1 MARKTGPTSISSKSK
16 PISSAGILPGMSLLR
31 IAGAQVNL
39 TVGDIDGNLR
49 IILEAMER
57 AEEAEADVLLLP
69 ELAIT
74 GYPPEDLL
82 LRRSFIDENI
92 EALRQVAQA
101 SEGTAVVVGFVDRV
115 DGDRHKDDSVERGL
129 ANAAAVVA
137 DGAIRGI
144 YHKVLLPNYGVFDE
158 ARYFAPGRVPEKLWG
173 IGGVVAGVSVCEDIW
188 SADGP
193 PALQAAAGAKVLLN
207 INGSPYHVGKGADR
221 AALLAAEAQR
231 SEVPVV
237 YVNMV
242 GGQDE
247 LVFDGD
253 SMIFNEEGETLYR
266 AAQFEEEHFVVD
278 VDVADDGHDGGLVS
292 VSERVDKEQ
301 PAGTPEISSR
311 LDENAEIYTALVTG
325 LRDYVHKNGFR
336 DVVIGLSG
344 GIDSALTAAIAV
356 DALGPESVHG
366 ITMPT
371 RFSSEGSVNHSVE
384 LARNLGCRVDEISI
398 EGIFNEFL
406 DALKPIFGDRPFDVA
421 EENLQARIRG
431 AILMGVS
438 NKFGGMV
445 VPTGNKSEMAVGYA
459 TLYGDMV
466 GGFAVLK
473 DVFKTVVYRLSEWRN
488 RDGEVIPRA
497 IIDKPPS
504 AELRPDQKDTD
515 SLPEYDLLDQILRRY
530 IELDEAPD
538 VIVAEGFDREV
549 VARVARMVD
558 RNEYKRRQAAPG
570 VRITQKAFGKDRR
583 LPITNRFKD

>member
-1 MARKTGPTSISSKSK
+1 MSS
-16 PISSAGILPGMSLLR
+16 LR

-39 TVGDIDGNLR
+39 VVGDIDGNLK
-49 IILEAMER
+49 IILEAMEQ
-57 AEEAEADVLLLP
+57 AEEAQADVLLLP

-82 LRRSFIDENI
+82 LRRSFIDQNL
-92 EALRQVAQA
+92 EALRQIAQA
-101 SEGTAVVVGFVDRV
+101 SEKTAVVVGFVDRV

-137 DGAIRGI
+137 DGGIRGI

-158 ARYFAPGRVPEKLWG
+158 ARYFAPGRMPEKLWG

-193 PALQAAAGAKVLLN
+193 PALQAEAGAQVLLN
-207 INGSPYHVGKGADR
+207 INGSPYHVGKGEQR
-221 AALLAAEAQR
+221 ASLLAGEALR

-253 SMIFNEEGETLYR
+253 SMVFDADGELIYR
-266 AAQFEEEHFVVD
+266 AAQFEEEHFVIDVPVD
-278 VDVADDGHDGGLVS
+278 ESDFDGGLVAVSDGSAHEDAPVS
-292 VSERVDKEQ
+292 V
-301 PAGTPEISSR
+301 PEIRPR
-311 LDENAEIYTALVTG
+311 LDEDAEIYTALVTG
-325 LRDYVHKNGFR
+325 LRDYVSKNGFR
-336 DVVIGLSG
+336 DVVIALSG

-356 DALGPESVHG
+356 DALGPDAVRG

-371 RFSSEGSVNHSVE
+371 RFSSDGSVNHSVE
-384 LARNLGCRVDEISI
+384 LARNLGCRIDEISI
-398 EGIFNEFL
+398 EGVFGEFVA
-406 DALKPIFGDRPFDVA
+406 ALGPVFEGTEFDVA

-431 AILMGVS
+431 VIVMAVS

-445 VPTGNKSEMAVGYA
+445 VTTGNKSEMAVGYA
-459 TLYGDMV
+459 TLYGDMA
-466 GGFAVLK
+466 GGYAPLK

-488 RDGEVIPRA
+488 RDGEVIPWA
-497 IIDKPPS
+497 TINKPPS

-515 SLPEYDLLDQILRRY
+515 SLPEYDVLDGILRRY

-538 VIVAEGFDREV
+538 VIVSEGFDPEL

-558 RNEYKRRQAAPG
+558 RNEYKRRQSAPG

>member
-1 MARKTGPTSISSKSK
+1 
-16 PISSAGILPGMSLLR
+16 MSFLR

-39 TVGDIDGNLR
+39 VVGDIDGNLK

-82 LRRSFIDENI
+82 LRRSFIDQNM
-92 EALRQVAQA
+92 EALHQIAQA
-101 SEGTAVVVGFVDRV
+101 SEMTAVVVGFADRV

-129 ANAAAVVA
+129 ANAAAIVG

-158 ARYFAPGRVPEKLWG
+158 ARYFAPGRVAEKLWG
-173 IGGVVAGVSVCEDIW
+173 FGDVVAGVSVCEDIW
-188 SADGP
+188 AADGP
-193 PALQAAAGAKVLLN
+193 PALQAEAGAQILLN

-221 AALLAAEAQR
+221 SSLLAAEALR

-253 SMIFNEEGETLYR
+253 SMIFGSDGELIYR

-278 VDVADDGHDGGLVS
+278 VPIADGDHDAGLVT
-292 VSERVDKEQ
+292 VSEGRTRSDA
-301 PAGTPEISSR
+301 PLPSPETSER
-311 LDENAEIYTALVTG
+311 LDEDAEIYAALVTG
-325 LRDYVHKNGFR
+325 LRDYVHKNGFC
-336 DVVIGLSG
+336 DVVVALSG

-356 DALGPESVHG
+356 DALGPDAVRG

-371 RFSSEGSVNHSVE
+371 RFSSEGSVNHSFD
-384 LARNLGCRVDEISI
+384 LAHNLGFRIDEISI
-398 EGIFNEFL
+398 EGVFGEFAE
-406 DALKPIFGDRPFDVA
+406 ALGPVLEGTEFGVA

-431 AILMGVS
+431 VIVMAIS
-438 NKFGGMV
+438 NQYGGMV
-445 VPTGNKSEMAVGYA
+445 VTTGNKSEMAVGYA
-459 TLYGDMV
+459 TLYGDMA
-466 GGFAVLK
+466 GGYAPLK
-473 DVFKTVVYRLSEWRN
+473 DVFKTVVYRLAEWRN
-488 RDGEVIPRA
+488 RDGEVIPWATIR
-497 IIDKPPS
+497 KPPS

-515 SLPEYDLLDQILRRY
+515 SLPEYDMLDAILRRY
-530 IELDEAPD
+530 IEMDEAPD
-538 VIVAEGFDREV
+538 VIVAEGFDPEL
-549 VARVARMVD
+549 VARIARMVD
-558 RNEYKRRQAAPG
+558 RSEYKRRQSAPG